1 MGPCAFCAPGECMTA
16 KSDSLP
22 ALSIAFGIGA
32 FITMMFGG
40 TPLLASL
47 GIIFALLSRREKME
61 TKAVVGLIFSAAAL
75 VIYVLILAAT
85 AYILIATGTMA
96 KIIEEINQ
104 VNANSVNAAGDIMTI
119 IQRNLLELYQS
130 LSKGGV
136 L

>member
-1 MGPCAFCAPGECMTA
+1 MPA
-16 KSDSLP
+16 KQDSLP
-22 ALSIAFGIGA
+22 TMSVAFGIGA

-47 GIIFALLSRREKME
+47 GITFALLSRREKTE
-61 TKAVVGLIFSAAAL
+61 TRAIVGLIFSIAAL
-75 VIYVLILAAT
+75 VIYILIIAAA
-85 AYILIATGTMA
+85 AYILIVSGTMA

-130 LSKGGV
+130 LLKGGAV